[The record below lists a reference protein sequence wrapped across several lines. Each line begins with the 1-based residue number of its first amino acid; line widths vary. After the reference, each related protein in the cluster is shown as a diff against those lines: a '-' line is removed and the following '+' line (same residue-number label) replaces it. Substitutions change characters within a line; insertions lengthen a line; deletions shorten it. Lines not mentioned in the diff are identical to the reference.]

1 MTGTGAEP
9 DPAATV
15 TGAEPDPAA
24 TVTGAE
30 PDSAATVTGAE
41 PDPALEEAVAVAA
54 TGTGVSR
61 RIGVLQLGLG
71 GWKRA
76 VWHAL
81 LRSGEDRVTTSAGSL
96 AFHWFLA
103 IFPATVALIGLA
115 GLVGLSPSALRSVI
129 HGARVILPTQMSN
142 LLDQALRNPLGQ
154 QASVEALVVG
164 TAVALWS
171 SVEAMAALQVGL
183 DMARDAG
190 VNRGLLG
197 RRLNAIPMLAAVL
210 VFGVPASVLLV
221 LGNPIRSLLPASVP
235 LARHGSDLA
244 WGLLHWVGALILV
257 VLLVSTLFVLSG
269 TRKQRRWEWISP
281 GSLVATAGWLVASV
295 GFAFYLDHFGR
306 ESVTYGAVAGV
317 AVLLLWLF
325 LSSNALLFGAELNRQ
340 LVHEADSYELAHVGP
355 GVHAGSEPA
364 PKASR

>member
-1 MTGTGAEP
+1 
-9 DPAATV
+9 
-15 TGAEPDPAA
+15 
-24 TVTGAE
+24 
-30 PDSAATVTGAE
+30 
-41 PDPALEEAVAVAA
+41 
-54 TGTGVSR
+54 
-61 RIGVLQLGLG
+61 
-71 GWKRA
+71 
-76 VWHAL
+76 
-81 LRSGEDRVTTSAGSL
+81 
-96 AFHWFLA
+96 
-103 IFPATVALIGLA
+103 VALIGLA
-115 GLVGLSPSALRSVI
+115 GLVGLSPSQLRSVI

-154 QASVEALVVG
+154 QASVEALVIG

-197 RRLNAIPMLAAVL
+197 RRLNAIPMLAAVV

-306 ESVTYGAVAGV
+306 ESVTYGAFAGV

-325 LSSNALLFGAELNRQ
+325 LSSNAWQPIELWPESHRE
-340 LVHEADSYELAHVGP
+340 LWMDRADSRGRVHLNESPEQLHVIVCGGP
-355 GVHAGSEPA
+355 VALHGVFLPSWGESLMQTRRVLHA
-364 PKASR
+364 